1 MLTNVGSGGGAA
13 PAAGGAAAGGD
24 AAAAPAAEE
33 EKAKEEEKEDVR
45 VFFSC
50 SFNHSFA
57 LCAISQ
63 MTTWASVSSIRAKI
77 ASYHYRFASPDRQ
90 SAICLVFFFCCTGF
104 AMRCLS
110 HLSSCRCLEFF
121 LHCEA
126 LRMSTQIYHS
136 LFKTACW

>member
-45 VFFSC
+45 AFFSC
-50 SFNHSFA
+50 SFNHLPA
-57 LCAISQ
+57 LCTISQ

-77 ASYHYRFASPDRQ
+77 ASYHYRFAKPDRQ
-90 SAICLVFFFCCTGF
+90 SAT
-104 AMRCLS
+104 
-110 HLSSCRCLEFF
+110 CLESFSVAMVLPCF
-121 LHCEA
+121 V
-126 LRMSTQIYHS
+126 S
-136 LFKTACW
+136 LTFPAVVAVKSFCTARLFACQHKFTTLCKTACW